1 MSDDTLSELE
11 GLLSKAEAS
20 LEQAGAAG
28 QPPNPW
34 TTAAGLPR
42 YTPDMALLADLLRVP
57 MSAGAEART
66 GRTAKAFDA
75 WMAYEL
81 RRAGFHQD
89 EVWPRAEQPRVLTK
103 DLAALHRLVAS
114 LQARV
119 DEAQEVLN
127 EKAVKDLEKAQKAAA
142 KDAKAAARS
151 ALPGVP
157 MPLVP
162 PVPPVKPN
170 KAVPTKVQTA
180 INALAKAIP
189 SSGNAN
195 ILGRFY
201 VKQVDVGVSSWE
213 RGPDVLIS
221 GKTMMSSFGKNTKNR
236 YEETLGEATNL
247 RDRHPLAAMGYA
259 FLVSEDVFSE
269 KGAYARLQDLL
280 LRTRRPD
287 GPYDATMLLI
297 ADWDHATGHLAI
309 TDPLTNPKVMDQHP
323 AVELDA
329 SRFFG
334 DLLGAVVSN
343 TPVGIHQQVRELR
356 NGATPG
362 GAPDPM
368 ADAAEVAAAEE

>member
-11 GLLSKAEAS
+11 GLLSQAEAS
-20 LEQAGAAG
+20 LLAGAAG
-28 QPPNPW
+28 QRPNPW
-34 TTAAGLPR
+34 TSADGMPR
-42 YTPDMALLADLLRVP
+42 YTPDLALLAELLRVP
-57 MSAGAEART
+57 LSDGAEART

-75 WMAYEL
+75 WMAFEL
-81 RRAGFHQD
+81 RRAGFHGD

-103 DLAALHRLVAS
+103 DLATLHRLVAS
-114 LQARV
+114 LQGRV
-119 DEAQEVLN
+119 DEAQDALN
-127 EKAVKDLEKAQKAAA
+127 QRAVRDQLKAEKTAERAANL
-142 KDAKAAARS
+142 AARA
-151 ALPGVP
+151 ALPGAP
-157 MPLVP
+157 MPPAP
-162 PVPPVKPN
+162 PVPQVKPS
-170 KAVPTKVQTA
+170 KAVPPRVQTA
-180 INALAKAIP
+180 INALARAIP
-189 SSGNAN
+189 SNGNAN

-259 FLVSEDVFSE
+259 FLVSEDVFGE

-297 ADWDHATGHLAI
+297 VDWDEATGRLAI

-334 DLLGAVVSN
+334 DLLGAVVAN
-343 TPVGIHQQVRELR
+343 TPVGIHQEVRELR
-356 NGATPG
+356 NGASPG

-368 ADAAEVAAAEE
+368 ADAAEVAAADEE